1 MTAMEGHEFV
11 PYHPDWAK
19 PRCKVCREFED
30 HELHHDDGIGEF
42 MQGQW
47 EDAVTEGRA

>member
-1 MTAMEGHEFV
+1 MSDTPHAFD
-11 PYHPDWAK
+11 PWHPDWAM
-19 PRCKVCREFED
+19 PRCKVCRQFEE
-30 HELHHDDGIGEF
+30 HGLHHSDDTIGEF